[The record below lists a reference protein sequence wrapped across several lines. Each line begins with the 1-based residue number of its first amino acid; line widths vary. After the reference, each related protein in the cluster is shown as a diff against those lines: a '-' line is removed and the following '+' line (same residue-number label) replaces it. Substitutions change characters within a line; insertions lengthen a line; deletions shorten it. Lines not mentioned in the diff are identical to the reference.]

1 MNRSR
6 RSLKKSNHEQIDLV
20 ILYKRVTKANCSRRS
35 LSKSDVSDS
44 LFFFR
49 ANDNFALFTLKNEQ
63 FATKF
68 FLFFTIFYSFSLLFL
83 FLCPINSKSLLSLLA
98 LLLFFKEQH
107 DRFAPVALYNRA
119 TESDSLPSLFTT
131 EQLWVI
137 RSRRSLQQSNC
148 EWFAPVALY
157 NRATMR
163 DSLPLLF
170 TTEQPWVIFSCCS
183 LQQSDC
189 EWFTPVALYNR
200 ATMSDSSRCSL

>member
-1 MNRSR
+1 MS
-6 RSLKKSNHEQIDLV
+6 KSISSFFIKEWQKRIAFV
-20 ILYKRVTKANCSRRS
+20 ALYQRVTW
-35 LSKSDVSDS
+35 VMWFT
-44 LFFFR
+44 LFFESTWHFR
-49 ANDNFALFTLKNEQ
+49 SFLSQKTSNLQQNFFCFSQ
-63 FATKF
+63 F
-68 FLFFTIFYSFSLLFL
+68 FYSFSLLFL
-83 FLCPINSKSLLSLLA
+83 FLCLINSKSLLSLLA

-107 DRFAPVALYNRA
+107 DRFAPVALYNRV

>member
-1 MNRSR
+1 MS
-6 RSLKKSNHEQIDLV
+6 KSISSFFIKEWQKRIALV
-20 ILYKRVTKANCSRRS
+20 ALYQRVTWVIHSFFWEQMTISLFS
-35 LSKSDVSDS
+35 LSKTSN
-44 LFFFR
+44 LQQNFFCFS
-49 ANDNFALFTLKNEQ
+49 Q
-63 FATKF
+63 F
-68 FLFFTIFYSFSLLFL
+68 FYSFSLLFL

-170 TTEQPWVIFSCCS
+170 TTEQPWGIFSCCS